1 MKLQTM
7 EPPLF
12 LKKSLLQNA
21 PKLVILTTLALV
33 VFTALPIYH
42 STTSTTFFL
51 HEGIASPSFSSPPSS
66 PPALPPIATQKDDA
80 CDSSLAKDVSEDC
93 DIFSGEWVSYP
104 QGPHYTNS
112 TCWTIQDHQN
122 CMRNGRKDTGYLKW
136 RWKPSGCEL
145 PVFDPAE
152 FLKILKGKSLAF
164 VGDSV
169 ARNQMQSLLCLLS
182 QVCS

>member
-1 MKLQTM
+1 MKLHETM
-7 EPPLF
+7 EPPLL

-21 PKLVILTTLALV
+21 PKLVILTTLALM
-33 VFTALPIYH
+33 VFTALSIYH
-42 STTSTTFFL
+42 STTSTAFFF
-51 HEGIASPSFSSPPSS
+51 HEDNNIASPSFPSPPSS
-66 PPALPPIATQKDDA
+66 PPTLPDDT

-93 DIFSGEWVSYP
+93 DIFSGKWVSYP

-122 CMRNGRKDTGYLKW
+122 CMRNGRQDTGYLKW
-136 RWKPSGCEL
+136 RWKPNGCEL